1 MAQED
6 NFLETIRA
14 IILETDRVEQE
25 KVRHDVDVLKSE
37 LLETEK
43 FHGHL
48 EPFFATKI
56 EYLRQNFPT
65 LFGPFIT
72 TAIKIQIRDSQDE
85 IIDALYPI
93 IGKLIRKYIATEIE
107 VLGQKLDKQIQET
120 LSPESWW
127 KRIKTFVSGDEYQE
141 PSVVRNAA
149 QTSLEEVFIIAN
161 DSGLLLGQYSFHN
174 LIDADLIAG
183 MLTGI
188 KAFIEQAFMQGPQE
202 IQLLEYDNYKILVH
216 SFPHYYMAFVVQ
228 GILTPEF
235 KNKIY
240 DASLD
245 FSDKTKIRVEDTIT
259 KAYTEGITD
268 KMKIYF
274 SHFHESH

>member
-6 NFLETIRA
+6 KFLETIRG
-14 IILETDRVEQE
+14 IILEIDRAEQE

-37 LLETEK
+37 LLETEN

-48 EPFFATKI
+48 EPYFATKI

-65 LFGPFIT
+65 LFGPFIS

-93 IGKLIRKYIATEIE
+93 IGKLIRKFISTEIE
-107 VLGQKLDKQIQET
+107 VLGQKLDTQIQDIFSIEA
-120 LSPESWW
+120 WW
-127 KRIKTFVSGDEYQE
+127 KRIKAFVSGDEYKE

-149 QTSLEEVFIIAN
+149 QTSVEEVFIIAN

-188 KAFIEQAFMQGPQE
+188 KSFIEHAFMQGPQE
-202 IQLLEYDNYKILVH
+202 IQSLEYDNYKILVN

-235 KNKIY
+235 RNKMY

-245 FSDKTKIRVEDTIT
+245 FSEKTKIRVEDNIT
-259 KAYTEGITD
+259 REYTDSISE

-274 SHFHESH
+274 THFNEEY